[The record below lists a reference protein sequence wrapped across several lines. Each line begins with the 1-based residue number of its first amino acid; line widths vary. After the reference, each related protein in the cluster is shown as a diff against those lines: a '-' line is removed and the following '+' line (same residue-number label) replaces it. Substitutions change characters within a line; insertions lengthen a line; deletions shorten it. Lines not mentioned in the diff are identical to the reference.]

1 MTTAYAFILDGYT
14 FPRADVPARGPIV
27 YHQPQNWS
35 EQDIVGSTTTGATV
49 LTFLGL
55 KSQQW
60 TYVSRAVTA
69 TKDKLLA
76 VYNAHIPVV
85 MKTPQDGTGV
95 NVVMTELE
103 IQYIEPIEDGKF
115 LCTFTLMRR

>member
-35 EQDIVGSTTTGATV
+35 ELDVVGNTGTAATV

-55 KSQQW
+55 KSQRW

-76 VYNAHIPVV
+76 VYNGRIPVV
-85 MKTPQDGTGV
+85 LKTPQDATGV
-95 NVVMTELE
+95 NVVMTDLIIE
-103 IQYIEPIEDGKF
+103 YAEPIENGKF

>member
-35 EQDIVGSTTTGATV
+35 EQDVVGNTGTAATV

-55 KSQQW
+55 KSQRW

-76 VYNAHIPVV
+76 VYNGRIPVV
-85 MKTPQDGTGV
+85 LKTPQDATGV
-95 NVVMTELE
+95 NVVMTDLIIE
-103 IQYIEPIEDGKF
+103 YAEPIENGKF
-115 LCTFTLMRR
+115 LCTFILMRR